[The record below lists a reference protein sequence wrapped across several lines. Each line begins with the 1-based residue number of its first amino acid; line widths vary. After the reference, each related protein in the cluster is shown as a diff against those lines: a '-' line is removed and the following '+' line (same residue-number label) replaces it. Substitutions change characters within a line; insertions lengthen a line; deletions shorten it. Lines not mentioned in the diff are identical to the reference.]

1 MKKII
6 LMPLKGFESFK
17 RIYENGKKF
26 YNVNSYAVFRF
37 KSGTCV
43 EFVDVVNCYFGITVS
58 KRASKS
64 AVIRNR
70 LKRILR
76 VAIKQAFADTLSD
89 KTGMNIES
97 IIISWKKAPKHPAL
111 IRLGDILPEI
121 RNLFI
126 NADDYY
132 HKYSE
137 SIT

>member
-1 MKKII
+1 MQKIK

-17 RIYENGKKF
+17 RIFENGKKF
-26 YNVNSYAVFRF
+26 YDVNSYTVFKF
-37 KSGTCV
+37 KSGEADKFT
-43 EFVDVVNCYFGITVS
+43 DIGKCYFGIAVS
-58 KRASKS
+58 KRTSKS

-76 VAIKQAFADTLSD
+76 VAVKQAFADTLSD
-89 KTGMNIES
+89 KTGMNLES
-97 IIISWKKAPKHPAL
+97 IIVSWKKAPKHPAL

-126 NADDYY
+126 KADDYY